1 MTGFLVK
8 DFLYLKQHAKFF
20 LILVVFYTVLFSS
33 FQGEGVASFLTALI
47 VVLGTTLVL
56 NSFAYDELAKWDRFA
71 FSLPVPRSQAV
82 LGKYLFTLIL
92 AAGFSVFGLIAM
104 VAAKK
109 GSLQED
115 DWITIYVSFCVSV
128 ILPSVLI
135 PLIYRFGLQKAR
147 VAMLILF
154 LVPFGGVYLIQKINP
169 GLFSGGMP
177 GEAQILFWLKLSPL
191 FLLVIFGGSFLISC
205 GILQKKEV

>member
-1 MTGFLVK
+1 MTGFLIK
-8 DFLYLKQHAKFF
+8 DFLYMRQHAKFF
-20 LILVVFYTVLFSS
+20 LTLVVFYTVLFSS

-47 VVLGTTLVL
+47 VVMGTTLVL

-82 LGKYLFTLIL
+82 LSKYLFSLIL
-92 AAGFSVFGLIAM
+92 AAGFSVFALLAELA
-104 VAAKK
+104 VKK
-109 GSLQED
+109 GNLQAD
-115 DWITIYVSFCVSV
+115 DWITIYVSFGVSLV
-128 ILPSVLI
+128 LPSILI

-169 GLFSGGMP
+169 GLLSGGMP